1 MKAALV
7 FGGTGAL
14 GRAAIEEFSG
24 AGFRTVSVDFA
35 ASEQASRSVRI
46 PQGHWG
52 DQLKFIESELAQG
65 KWVAGLRHVGM
76 SLVLTVTSRKV

>member
-7 FGGTGAL
+7 VGGTGAL
-14 GRAAIEEFSG
+14 GRAAIDAFSG
-24 AGFRTVSVDFA
+24 AGFRTVCVDFA

-52 DQLKFIESELAQG
+52 EQLKFIEGELAQG
-65 KWVAGLRHVGM
+65 EHPE
-76 SLVLTVTSRKV
+76 